1 MSLFT
6 RQVSCACIILFAALM
21 LSGCAQPDEAEP
33 TSTPNPDSA
42 TALDPQPLIIWHG
55 LPGAEGDALQRI
67 ADRFVESNP
76 EIAVQ
81 IEAHDP
87 SALLSAYELAVMSG
101 AGPDVLL
108 GPASWVVSLVG
119 KGLIQPVSP
128 ELAQTMNDTLPAPVA
143 QGTQIAG
150 TPYALP
156 FSAEFATLYVNRVL
170 VDEPPQIWDQIAPAA
185 QQHGLLVTPTLLAV
199 SGLYFTSGAQFIAA
213 DGAPLATR
221 QSIASYLEELR
232 TLARQPGV
240 TVATDLTSFT
250 QGQVSLLLTSS
261 NEYTTLRAA
270 LGEDLSVAAL
280 PRIPPKQWSTLLEFE
295 VLMQSLNSTAEAT
308 AATGAFAEF
317 ILSPDIQG
325 DWFEETGHAPANPA
339 GLSDGPLRSA
349 WSTTL
354 EWGSPAPLNCR
365 FENEIQPV
373 LDRAVQ
379 AIMVDGAS
387 VEDEAASVMAMLEG
401 SAP

>member
-6 RQVSCACIILFAALM
+6 RQVSCARIILFAALM
-21 LSGCAQPDEAEP
+21 LSGCAQPDAAKP

-42 TALDPQPLIIWHG
+42 TAQGPQPLIIWHG
-55 LPGAEGDALQRI
+55 LPAAEGDTLQRI
-67 ADRFVESNP
+67 AGRFVESNP
-76 EIAVQ
+76 EIAVH
-81 IEAHDP
+81 IEARDP
-87 SALLSAYELAVMSG
+87 STLLSAYESAVLSG
-101 AGPDVLL
+101 AGPDILL
-108 GPASWVVSLVG
+108 GPMSWVMPLVD

-185 QQHGLLVTPTLLAV
+185 QQHGLLVTPTFLAV
-199 SGLYFTSGAQFIAA
+199 SGLYFTSGAQLIAA

-221 QSIASYLEELR
+221 QTVASYLEELH
-232 TLARQPGV
+232 TLASLPGV

-250 QGQVSLLLTSS
+250 QGQVGVLLASS
-261 NEYTTLRAA
+261 NDFANLRAA

-325 DWFEETGHAPANPA
+325 AWFEEIGHAPANPA

-354 EWGSPAPLNCR
+354 EWGSPAPLNSR
-365 FENEIQPV
+365 FETEIQPA

-387 VEDEAASVMAMLEG
+387 AEDEASSVMAMFEG